1 MAMQA
6 LLVEDS
12 PTQAQFYKDIL
23 EQLGLE
29 VNIAVNGKDALDF
42 AYRYHPQLIVLDV
55 NLPIMDGFQ
64 VCSRLSRSG
73 ETNSIPIIML
83 TERGAA
89 EDAQAGLQS
98 GAIKYIAKDQFAA
111 ETLSASIR
119 QLGVGG

>member
-1 MAMQA
+1 MAILA

-29 VNIAVNGKDALDF
+29 VSIVDNGKDALDF

-64 VCSRLSRSG
+64 VCSRLSRSE
-73 ETNSIPIIML
+73 ETSNIPIIML
-83 TERGAA
+83 TERDAA
-89 EDAQAGLQS
+89 EDASAGLQS
-98 GAIKYIAKDQFAA
+98 GAIDYIAKDKFAA

-119 QLGVGG
+119 QLGVAG